1 MTNKQYLFNEAENQ
15 YVNHLKTVDTIAQ
28 ELNLSRRT
36 VLNWKEKGD
45 WDHKRQEFYN

>member
-36 VLNWKEKGD
+36 VGSSSKAGQSNVRDG
-45 WDHKRQEFYN
+45 RRR